1 MKFKKL
7 VALLT
12 VTALSIS
19 MLAGCGAKETEG
31 SEVASAVSTET
42 TSSEN
47 VQPSEENKE
56 PDKLTIWVPE
66 NVRVADW
73 ETNKM
78 TLWLEEQGNLD
89 LEFVVLP
96 AADYET
102 KVKMALT
109 VGDIKDLPD
118 VIISTYNYKVYKDSN
133 IREYIEAG
141 TILPLT
147 EYYNNPELAVN
158 INKAIERTGTDYT
171 RQIIS
176 PDGEIY
182 GIANFN
188 QSYGVEYPNKMWI
201 YKPWLDA
208 LGEDIPTTTEEYYQL
223 LKKVAET
230 DLNGNG
236 KKDEIGLAG
245 SAKRNDYF
253 RYFMNSFIY
262 AGDNRYRT
270 VEDGTLSYACTTEE
284 WKEGL
289 KYIRTLFEE
298 GLALSES
305 QTMDN
310 DQFKS
315 LLNSEDNVVFSFVW
329 QTASDTSR
337 SDDYICIDPL
347 VGPEGVQYATFRPSS
362 ASMLFGVT
370 ANCENPEAAFRLGDL
385 MCSEYLSISQRWGEE
400 GVNWDYA
407 ENVKNADA
415 YTAKVDGFDLYIV
428 AYDDAAYWSGK
439 DPQNASWLQTGP
451 VVRQYGIAN
460 GVGIDPDNVTQESL
474 NQAAADTLYQTS
486 GLAPEETVSTLVFNA
501 EETEIVAELES
512 TLQNFVDEF
521 AATALSGNID
531 IDAEWESYLKEVD
544 KIGADALLEVYQAAY
559 DRMYK

>member
-66 NVRVADW
+66 NIRILDW

-96 AADYET
+96 AADYDT
-102 KVKMALT
+102 KVKMAMT

-118 VIISTYNYKVYKDSN
+118 VILTTSSPNVFKESALN
-133 IREYIEAG
+133 EYIAAG

-158 INKAIERTGTDYT
+158 INEAIERTGTDYT

-188 QSYGVEYPNKMWI
+188 QSYGVEYSDKMWI

-223 LKKVAET
+223 LKKVSET

-245 SAKRNDYF
+245 CTKRAGYIK
-253 RYFMNSFIY
+253 YLMNSFVY
-262 AGDNRYRT
+262 AGDARYRV
-270 VEDGTLSYACTTEE
+270 VEDGTLSYATVTEE

-298 GLALSES
+298 NLALSES
-305 QTMDN
+305 QTMDL

-329 QTASDTSR
+329 QTAGDTER
-337 SDDYICIDPL
+337 ADDYICINPL
-347 VGPEGVQYATFRPSS
+347 VGPEGVQYASYKNSSPSIR
-362 ASMLFGVT
+362 FGVT
-370 ANCENPEAAFRLGDL
+370 VNCENPEAAFRLGDL

-439 DPQNASWLQTGP
+439 DPQNASWLQVGP
-451 VVRQYGIAN
+451 IVRQYGIAN
-460 GVGIDPDNVTQESL
+460 GVGINPDTVTQESL

-486 GLAPEETVSTLVFNA
+486 GLAPEETISTLLFND
-501 EETEIVAELES
+501 EEKEVIADVES

-521 AATALSGNID
+521 VATALSGNID
-531 IDAEWESYLKEVD
+531 IDAQWESYLKEID

>member
-1 MKFKKL
+1 MKLKKL
-7 VALLT
+7 VALLA

-19 MLAGCGAKETEG
+19 SLVGCGSKEPVS
-31 SEVASAVSTET
+31 SEVSTET
-42 TSSEN
+42 VQSSESES

-66 NVRVADW
+66 NIRVADW

-96 AADYET
+96 AADYDT
-102 KVKMALT
+102 KVKMAMT
-109 VGDIKDLPD
+109 VGDIEDLPD
-118 VIISTYNYKVYKDSN
+118 VILSTSN
-133 IREYIEAG
+133 PNVFKEANLNDYIEAG

-147 EYYNNPELAVN
+147 EYYNNPEVAVN
-158 INKAIERTGTDYT
+158 INKAIERVGTDYT

-182 GIANFN
+182 GVANYN
-188 QSYGVEYPNKMWI
+188 QSYGVEYSDKMWI

-236 KKDEIGLAG
+236 KKDEVGLAG
-245 SAKRNDYF
+245 CTKRAGYIK
-253 RYFMNSFIY
+253 YLMNSFVY
-262 AGDNRYRT
+262 AGDKRYRV
-270 VEDGTLSYACTTEE
+270 VEDGTLSYAPVTEE

-298 GLALSES
+298 NLALAES
-305 QTMDN
+305 QTMDL

-329 QTASDTSR
+329 QTPGDTTR
-337 SDDYICIDPL
+337 ADDYICISPL
-347 VGPEGVQYATFRPSS
+347 VGPEGVQYASFKESAPSIR
-362 ASMLFGVT
+362 FGVT
-370 ANCENPEAAFRLGDL
+370 VNCENPEAAFRLGDL

-415 YTAKVDGFDLYIV
+415 YTAKVNGFDLYLV
-428 AYDDAAYWSGK
+428 AYDDKAYWSGEE
-439 DPQNASWLQTGP
+439 PQNASWLQVGP

-460 GVGIDPDNVTQESL
+460 GIGIDPSTVTQQSL
-474 NQAAADTLYQTS
+474 NEAAADILYQTS
-486 GLAPEETVSTLVFNA
+486 GLAPEETISTLLFSA
-501 EETEIVAELES
+501 EENEVVAERES
-512 TLQNFVDEF
+512 TLTNFVDEF
-521 AATALSGNID
+521 VAAAVTGNID
-531 IDAEWESYLKEVD
+531 VDAEWDSYLKEID
-544 KIGADALLEVYQAAY
+544 KIGVDALLEVYQTAY